1 VLKRFALDLS
11 PLKIRDFRLV
21 YLAGGVSSF
30 GSMFTFIAI
39 PFQVKEITNDPLMVG
54 LLGVCELVPLL
65 FMAFVGGALAD
76 FIDRRKLVLFSEIA
90 FTILLTVLLLN
101 SLSGAPS
108 LWLLYVIAA
117 VSASI
122 EGIQRPAMD
131 ALMPRLAP
139 PEKMPA
145 VGALNALRW
154 QIAQIGAPALAGVL
168 LASTSLTW
176 VFAVDLATYVVSL
189 ACLWR
194 IKSVAPPEKADRP
207 SVRSVVDGLRYA
219 KSRPELMGTYLIDIN
234 AMFFA
239 FPMVLFPFLADKLG
253 GDAVLGLLYSAPAV
267 GSLLVTL
274 TSGWTSRIHRHGLAV
289 VLAAAAWGGGIVVF
303 GVANSLWLA
312 LLGLVI
318 AGGSDMISGL
328 FRSVIWNQTIPDHLR
343 GRLAGI
349 EMLSYMTGPML
360 GQTRAGLTAR
370 WWGNSGSVIWGGVI
384 CVVGTGALAAALPAF
399 LRYDGRDGIKRKQ
412 AEEAARS
419 APTLPATI
427 VPATIAPATI
437 APAPA
442 APTPAVPTAP
452 AGSSPTG

>member
-1 VLKRFALDLS
+1 MSRRFALDLS
-11 PLKIRDFRLV
+11 PLKLRDFRL
-21 YLAGGVSSF
+21 LFMASGVSSF
-30 GSMFTFIAI
+30 GSMFTFVAI
-39 PFQVKEITNDPLMVG
+39 PFQVKELTGDPLMVG

-76 FIDRRKLVLFSEIA
+76 YIDRRRLVFYSEIA
-90 FTILLTVLLLN
+90 FTVLLTVLLLN
-101 SLSGAPS
+101 SMLGKPQ

-117 VSASI
+117 VTASI

-131 ALMPRLAP
+131 GIMPRLAP
-139 PEKMPA
+139 PEMMPA
-145 VGALNALRW
+145 VGALNSLRW

-176 VFAVDLATYVVSL
+176 VFAIDLATYVFSL
-189 ACLWR
+189 ACIAR
-194 IKSVAPPEKADRP
+194 IKAVAPPEKADRP
-207 SVRSVVDGLRYA
+207 SVKSVVEGLRYA
-219 KSRPELMGTYLIDIN
+219 KSRPELLGTYLIDIN

-239 FPMVLFPFLADKLG
+239 FPMALFPFLADKLG
-253 GDAVLGLLYSAPAV
+253 GEAVLGLLYAAPAV

-289 VLAAAAWGGGIVVF
+289 VLAAAAWGGGIAIF
-303 GVANSLWLA
+303 GVADSLWLA
-312 LLGLVI
+312 LLGLMI

-370 WWGNSGSVIWGGVI
+370 WWGNQASVLWGGVI
-384 CVVGTGALAAALPAF
+384 CIAGTVALAAVLPAF
-399 LRYDGRDGIKRKQ
+399 LRYDGREGIKRKE
-412 AEEAARS
+412 AEEAERLQAIS
-419 APTLPATI
+419 A
-427 VPATIAPATI
+427 
-437 APAPA
+437 
-442 APTPAVPTAP
+442 TA
-452 AGSSPTG
+452 

>member
-1 VLKRFALDLS
+1 MAS
-11 PLKIRDFRLV
+11 
-21 YLAGGVSSF
+21 GVSSF
-30 GSMFTFIAI
+30 GSMFTFVAI
-39 PFQVKEITNDPLMVG
+39 PFQVKELTGDPLMVG

-76 FIDRRKLVLFSEIA
+76 YIDRRRLVFYSEIA
-90 FTILLTVLLLN
+90 FTVLLTVLLLN
-101 SLSGAPS
+101 SMLGKPQ

-117 VSASI
+117 VTASI

-131 ALMPRLAP
+131 GIMPRLAP
-139 PEKMPA
+139 PEMMPA
-145 VGALNALRW
+145 VGALNSLRW

-176 VFAVDLATYVVSL
+176 VFAIDLATYVFSL
-189 ACLWR
+189 ACIAR
-194 IKSVAPPEKADRP
+194 IKAVAPPEKADRP
-207 SVRSVVDGLRYA
+207 SVKSVVDGLRYA
-219 KSRPELMGTYLIDIN
+219 KSRPELLGTYLIDIN

-239 FPMVLFPFLADKLG
+239 FPMALFPFLADKLG
-253 GDAVLGLLYSAPAV
+253 GEAVLGLLYAAPAV

-289 VLAAAAWGGGIVVF
+289 VLAAAAWGGGIAIF
-303 GVANSLWLA
+303 GVADSLWLA
-312 LLGLVI
+312 LLGLMI

-370 WWGNSGSVIWGGVI
+370 WWGNQASVLWGGVI
-384 CVVGTGALAAALPAF
+384 CIAGTVALAAVLPAF
-399 LRYDGRDGIKRKQ
+399 LRYDGREGIKRKE
-412 AEEAARS
+412 AEEAERLQAIS
-419 APTLPATI
+419 AT
-427 VPATIAPATI
+427 V
-437 APAPA
+437 
-442 APTPAVPTAP
+442 
-452 AGSSPTG
+452 

>member
-1 VLKRFALDLS
+1 MAS
-11 PLKIRDFRLV
+11 
-21 YLAGGVSSF
+21 GVSSF
-30 GSMFTFIAI
+30 GSMFTFVAI
-39 PFQVKEITNDPLMVG
+39 PFQVKELTGDPLMVG

-76 FIDRRKLVLFSEIA
+76 YIDRRRLVFYSEIA
-90 FTILLTVLLLN
+90 FTVLLTVLLLN
-101 SLSGAPS
+101 SMLGKPQ

-117 VSASI
+117 VTASI

-131 ALMPRLAP
+131 GIMPRLAP
-139 PEKMPA
+139 PEMMPA
-145 VGALNALRW
+145 VGALNSLRW

-176 VFAVDLATYVVSL
+176 VFAIDLATYVFSL
-189 ACLWR
+189 ACIAR
-194 IKSVAPPEKADRP
+194 IKAVAPPEKADRP
-207 SVRSVVDGLRYA
+207 SVKSVVDGLRYA
-219 KSRPELMGTYLIDIN
+219 KSRPELLGTYLIDIN

-239 FPMVLFPFLADKLG
+239 FPMALFPFLADKLG
-253 GDAVLGLLYSAPAV
+253 GEAVLGLLYAAPAV

-289 VLAAAAWGGGIVVF
+289 VLAAAAWGGGIAIF
-303 GVANSLWLA
+303 GVADSLWLA
-312 LLGLVI
+312 LLGLMI

-370 WWGNSGSVIWGGVI
+370 WWGNQASVLWGGVI
-384 CVVGTGALAAALPAF
+384 CIAGTVALAAVLPAF
-399 LRYDGRDGIKRKQ
+399 LRYDGREGIKRKE
-412 AEEAARS
+412 AEEAERLQAIS
-419 APTLPATI
+419 A
-427 VPATIAPATI
+427 
-437 APAPA
+437 
-442 APTPAVPTAP
+442 TA
-452 AGSSPTG
+452 

>member
-1 VLKRFALDLS
+1 MAS
-11 PLKIRDFRLV
+11 
-21 YLAGGVSSF
+21 GVSSF
-30 GSMFTFIAI
+30 GSMFTFVAI
-39 PFQVKEITNDPLMVG
+39 PFQVKELTGDPLMVG

-76 FIDRRKLVLFSEIA
+76 YIDRRRLVFYSEIA
-90 FTILLTVLLLN
+90 FTVLLTVLLLN
-101 SLSGAPS
+101 SMLGKPQ

-117 VSASI
+117 VTASI

-131 ALMPRLAP
+131 GIMPRLAP
-139 PEKMPA
+139 PEMMPA
-145 VGALNALRW
+145 VGALNSLRW

-176 VFAVDLATYVVSL
+176 VFAIDLATYVFSL
-189 ACLWR
+189 ACIAR
-194 IKSVAPPEKADRP
+194 IKAVAPPEKADRP
-207 SVRSVVDGLRYA
+207 SVKSVVEGLRYA
-219 KSRPELMGTYLIDIN
+219 KSRPELLGTYLIDIN

-239 FPMVLFPFLADKLG
+239 FPMALFPFLADKLG
-253 GDAVLGLLYSAPAV
+253 GEAVLGLLYAAPAV

-289 VLAAAAWGGGIVVF
+289 VLAAAAWGGGIAIF
-303 GVANSLWLA
+303 GVADSLWLA
-312 LLGLVI
+312 LLGLMI

-370 WWGNSGSVIWGGVI
+370 WWGNQASVLWGGVI
-384 CVVGTGALAAALPAF
+384 CIAGTVALAAVLPAF
-399 LRYDGRDGIKRKQ
+399 LRYDGREGIKRKE
-412 AEEAARS
+412 AEEAERLQAIS
-419 APTLPATI
+419 A
-427 VPATIAPATI
+427 
-437 APAPA
+437 
-442 APTPAVPTAP
+442 TA
-452 AGSSPTG
+452 

>member
-1 VLKRFALDLS
+1 
-11 PLKIRDFRLV
+11 
-21 YLAGGVSSF
+21 
-30 GSMFTFIAI
+30 MFTFVAI
-39 PFQVKEITNDPLMVG
+39 PFQVKEITGDPLMVG

-76 FIDRRKLVLFSEIA
+76 YIDRRRLVLYSEIA
-90 FTILLTVLLLN
+90 FTVLLTVLLLN
-101 SLSGAPS
+101 SMLGTPQ

-117 VSASI
+117 VTASI

-131 ALMPRLAP
+131 GIMPRLAP
-139 PEKMPA
+139 PEMMPA
-145 VGALNALRW
+145 VGALNSLRW

-176 VFAVDLATYVVSL
+176 VFAIDLATYVFSL
-189 ACLWR
+189 ACIAR
-194 IKSVAPPEKADRP
+194 IKAVAPPEKADRP
-207 SVRSVVDGLRYA
+207 SVKSVVDGLRYA
-219 KSRPELMGTYLIDIN
+219 KSRPELLGTYLIDIN

-239 FPMVLFPFLADKLG
+239 FPMALFPFLADRLG
-253 GDAVLGLLYSAPAV
+253 GEAVLGLLYAAPAV

-289 VLAAAAWGGGIVVF
+289 VLAAAAWGGGIAIF
-303 GVANSLWLA
+303 GVADSLWLA
-312 LLGLVI
+312 LLGLMI

-370 WWGNSGSVIWGGVI
+370 WWGNQASVLWGGVI
-384 CVVGTGALAAALPAF
+384 CIAGTVALAAVLPAF
-399 LRYDGRDGIKRKQ
+399 LRYDGREGIKRKE
-412 AEEAARS
+412 AEEAERLQAIS
-419 APTLPATI
+419 A
-427 VPATIAPATI
+427 
-437 APAPA
+437 
-442 APTPAVPTAP
+442 TA
-452 AGSSPTG
+452 